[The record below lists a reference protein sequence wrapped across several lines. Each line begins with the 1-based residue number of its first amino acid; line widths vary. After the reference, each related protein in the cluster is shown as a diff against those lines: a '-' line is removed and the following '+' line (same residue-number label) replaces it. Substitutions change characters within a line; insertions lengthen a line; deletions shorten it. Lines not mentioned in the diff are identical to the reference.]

1 MSKEGKSEAEIL
13 QPEVER
19 QLPVKP
25 VVIPSIEEL
34 NRLIEH
40 MLAQERR
47 RVRRALAGGIA
58 IISLIFTLILAVS
71 LWFTNGVLRQLQAE
85 RQLSEKSRLDLL
97 SLAYAGQKPET
108 AVSEPDAL
116 HTMPAPAADAAAPD
130 THATGA
136 SATLMEHQA
145 PGTVSTPETPRPAA
159 TIGAF
164 SKSIEVQAAGGLTLR
179 LPIPPVP

>member
-1 MSKEGKSEAEIL
+1 MSKKRKSEAEIL

-47 RVRRALAGGIA
+47 RARRTLAWGIA
-58 IISLIFTLILAVS
+58 VISLIFTLIMAAGA
-71 LWFTNGVLRQLQAE
+71 WFTNGVLRQLQAE

-97 SLAYAGQKPET
+97 SLACAGQNPET
-108 AVSEPDAL
+108 ATSEPDAL
-116 HTMPAPAADAAAPD
+116 HVTSAPAADAADSD
-130 THATGA
+130 THAAAAT
-136 SATLMEHQA
+136 ATLMEHKT
-145 PGTVSTPETPRPAA
+145 PGAASTPETPRPAT

-164 SKSIEVQAAGGLTLR
+164 SKNIEVQAAGGLTLR
-179 LPIPPVP
+179 LPIPPAP